1 MTSYYD
7 RYPAQALVQPVA
19 PAAPLPE
26 PACWGVM
33 HGSGVLGWAI
43 RRAELEMTRGDEKA
57 SWAGH
62 CVVYIGQ
69 HTFPDGRTRPAIVQA
84 EWPRVI
90 VSPVP
95 SGVVW
100 ASGQPLSGIQRAQ
113 GVTKALSLVGTHYD
127 PVVYGWYLLKV
138 LDAGLSRDLGPLF
151 ADARWGQV
159 ICSGVMVQT
168 QVAMG
173 VDITGLSTAA
183 IEDPDFTSPAD
194 AYAWG
199 LAHHWMAA

>member
-7 RYPAQALVQPVA
+7 RYPTAQ
-19 PAAPLPE
+19 PLPQ

-43 RRAELEMTRGDEKA
+43 RRAELEMTHGNTQA

-69 HTFPDGRTRPAIVQA
+69 HTFPSGRTGPAIVQA

-95 SGVVW
+95 AGGIIW
-100 ASGQPLSGIQRAQ
+100 ATGQPLTEQQRER
-113 GVTKALSLVGTHYD
+113 GVGAALSLVGTHYD
-127 PVVYGWYLLKV
+127 PVVYAWYLARV
-138 LDAGLSRDLGPLF
+138 VSAGLSKDLAPLF
-151 ADARWGQV
+151 ADARWGEI

-168 QVAMG
+168 QVAME
-173 VDITGLSTAA
+173 VDISGLSTAA

-199 LAHHWMAA
+199 DAHRWMAA